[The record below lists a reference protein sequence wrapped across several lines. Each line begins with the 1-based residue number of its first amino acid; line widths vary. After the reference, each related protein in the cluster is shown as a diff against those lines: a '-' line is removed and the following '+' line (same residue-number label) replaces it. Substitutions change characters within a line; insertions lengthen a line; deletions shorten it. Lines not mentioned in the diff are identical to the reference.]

1 VAKIIILDITRG
13 PSVKPERFGKEDVYV
28 SYRDE
33 RMMMRT
39 VEIPAEEALTP
50 EGEVIEAKLIE
61 AIKAQEAWRAKYIGK
76 EIEISGVTHGEGEK
90 G

>member
-1 VAKIIILDITRG
+1 MAKIVILDVTVA
-13 PSVKPERFGKEDVYV
+13 PSVKPERFGKQDLYV

-50 EGEVIEAKLIE
+50 EGEIIEPKLIE
-61 AIKAQEAWRAKYIGK
+61 AIRAQEAWRAKYLGK
-76 EIEISGVTHGEGEK
+76 EIEI
-90 G
+90 

>member
-1 VAKIIILDITRG
+1 MAKVVILDVTRG
-13 PSVKPERFGKEDVYV
+13 PSTKPERFGKEDIYV

-50 EGEVIEAKLIE
+50 EGELIMDKVIE
-61 AIKAQEAWRAKYIGK
+61 AIKAQEAWRTKYIGQ
-76 EIEISGVTHGEGEK
+76 EIEI
-90 G
+90 